1 MNSRRLRRGWPGQR
15 NFCRRPR
22 VGAQRNIRK
31 AAAIITATATATTS
45 GKQTDDEEEQEIS
58 SVTRR
63 CQSHWQP
70 PPNSLSKQ

>member
-45 GKQTDDEEEQEIS
+45 GKQTDD
-58 SVTRR
+58 
-63 CQSHWQP
+63 
-70 PPNSLSKQ
+70 